1 MSWFLRVRE
10 VMVVS
15 SREQAYDHWG
25 YTEKI
30 IIQMLSLAK
39 ILYVE
44 AFQHGYGHGI
54 EDAGSHRE

>member
-1 MSWFLRVRE
+1 MSE
-10 VMVVS
+10 
-15 SREQAYDHWG
+15 REQAYDHWE

-44 AFQHGYGHGI
+44 AFQHGFKHGV
-54 EDAGSHRE
+54 ETSQTKPK

>member
-1 MSWFLRVRE
+1 
-10 VMVVS
+10 MVVS
-15 SREQAYDHWG
+15 SREQAYDHWE

-44 AFQHGYGHGI
+44 AFKHGYGHGE
-54 EDAGSHRE
+54 EDAERLIETSQP